1 VVREPDLEQGFATS
15 VKLTTAAEKVNQHYA
30 SGGSRRELL
39 QNWRKMVQIEELI
52 Q

>member
-1 VVREPDLEQGFATS
+1 

-39 QNWRKMVQIEELI
+39 QNLRKPKMVQIEELI